1 LSIRKNPPRV
11 VIDYEDMIPDEFLRT
26 RTVTEVARDE
36 IKRAIQAGQDV
47 PGAHLEQTERLEIK

>member
-1 LSIRKNPPRV
+1 
-11 VIDYEDMIPDEFLRT
+11 MIPTEFLRT
-26 RTVTEVARDE
+26 KVITEVAKDE